1 MTRVPTVQY
10 VSPAGN
16 DTALGNSP
24 GNPKATVAA
33 AAKAMGG
40 GGTIYMLAGD
50 YEQQPQVDLAAC
62 PGLTI
67 AGTGSVEVLM
77 GEKLN
82 SGFTVHTG
90 TTYKKDITTV
100 IPADNDTRQYV
111 FEWNTPE
118 GALDA
123 TNAPFA
129 PAGRTHRLQHFRLQR
144 GASANSLNAGE
155 YFFNAPTLYI
165 RRTDNADP
173 NGKDH
178 WVPSQS
184 RSFVSGATSITKLTV
199 SGINLRFG
207 LYAADVSNAGTYSF
221 EDCLFFGSGSAGL
234 NYNGNSTT
242 GTETDCEYAGNANDG
257 RAITCAN
264 AGTRITSTVTRPWA
278 HDNGDEGVSDHN
290 VGSFSTYSGGL
301 YEYNTSSGSTW
312 VQNAPVVFTN
322 PVTRGNPIG
331 LGASINQTAGTVTGW
346 TSIGDTYAA
355 SATSNSTLTL
365 SSPTI
370 TAPVT
375 AAYYAGSPGDVIN
388 ASNASGST
396 TTAGGG
402 TVNFT

>member
-1 MTRVPTVQY
+1 MRIFAPSVQY
-10 VSPAGN
+10 VSPSGS
-16 DTALGNSP
+16 DTNP
-24 GNPKATVAA
+24 GNNPATAKRSLSVAA
-33 AAKAMGG
+33 AAMGWAG
-40 GGTIYMLAGD
+40 IIVMGAGTYEGDSLSLALAG
-50 YEQQPQVDLAAC
+50 A
-62 PGLTI
+62 LTI
-67 AGTGSVEVLM
+67 QGSGDVEVLM